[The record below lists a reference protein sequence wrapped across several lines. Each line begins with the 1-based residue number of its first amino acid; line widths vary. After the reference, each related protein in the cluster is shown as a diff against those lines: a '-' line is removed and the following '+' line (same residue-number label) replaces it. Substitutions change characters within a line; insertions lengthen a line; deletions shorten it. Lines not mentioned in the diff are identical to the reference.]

1 MMLAVLLLVSI
12 PMVFGETANYAVA
25 DKGKTIAAYGK
36 EATLFASLIAR
47 NTGLEMVSDA
57 YIGPAVVVISDLTGV
72 DMSGLAYALQNK
84 AIVVAINLPV
94 ENKLISAP
102 TLQENIAKAVYEIN
116 AEDGTSH
123 LASMVQE
130 SARTIYPEYW
140 ISVIR
145 YDTTFSESSY
155 ALVEDTPEKRE
166 KISSIAANKVEEMIV
181 ASSFPDPGTEW
192 AKKLERNHLWD
203 LAGNDQ
209 LYTRHEVFALKYW
222 DEAAQGGTKEY
233 WRTDSYIDHWLP
245 SYVQQTGHCG
255 PYISTRQIVVDGDSS
270 ELYDYS
276 PRTTVSDTTVSV
288 SIGFTVTTG
297 GVGVN
302 VGYSW
307 SWTNPG
313 VRYDTSPDYVNSRV
327 TWDETFRGPDYT
339 WWPFYGGPCE
349 ASHNSYNAKT
359 TVIMR
364 SPLGSG
370 FNVASLRSRWIAYDD
385 FMALDPWNPFIWW
398 LTRYTYTYTDPWSV
412 GVIPSIFRTVIKIQ
426 AWRTTDTYSRSHGLT
441 VDRDLP
447 ENWWLLSGYQFLVTS
462 SPFTYTRTVYLLP
475 GSHFVEYSASG
486 YVPNYAWHAR
496 IYIND
501 VLIAE
506 GDVGRFSVHHLRG
519 YFNTWWV

>member
-1 MMLAVLLLVSI
+1 MLFAVFLLVSV
-12 PMVFGETANYAVA
+12 PVVFGETTNYAVA
-25 DKGKTIAAYGK
+25 QKGKTIAAYGK
-36 EATLFASLIAR
+36 EATLFASLIAQS
-47 NTGLEMVSDA
+47 NGLEVVSDA
-57 YIGPAVVVISDLTGV
+57 YSESAVVVVSDFTNV
-72 DMSGLAYALQNK
+72 DMSRLAYALQNK
-84 AIVVAINLPV
+84 AIVVAINLPADN
-94 ENKLISAP
+94 ELISAP
-102 TLQENIAKAVYEIN
+102 TLQENIARAVYEIN
-116 AEDGTSH
+116 VTDRTVL
-123 LASMVQE
+123 LASMVLE
-130 SARTIYPEYW
+130 SARIIYPEYW

-145 YDTTFSESSY
+145 YDTSFSESSY
-155 ALVEDTPEKRE
+155 ALVDSTPQKRE
-166 KISSIAANKVEEMIV
+166 KISSMAANKVEEMI
-181 ASSFPDPGTEW
+181 ASSSFPDVGTEW

-203 LAGNDQ
+203 LAGDDQ

-245 SYVQQTGHCG
+245 SYVENLLHCG
-255 PYISTRQIVVDGDSS
+255 PYISTRKIIVDGDSS

-288 SIGFTVTTG
+288 SIGFTVTTR

-313 VRYDTSPDYVNSRV
+313 VRYDASPDYVNSKI
-327 TWDETFRGPDYT
+327 TWDETFRGPDYF
-339 WWPFYGGPCE
+339 WYPFYSGPCE

-370 FNVASLRSRWIAYDD
+370 FNVATLQSKWIKYDD
-385 FMALDPWNPFIWW
+385 SLYPGFYI
-398 LTRYTYTYTDPWSV
+398 RYIYTYTDTWNP
-412 GVIPSIFRTVIKIQ
+412 GVIPSIFKTVIKIQ
-426 AWRTTDTYSRSHGLT
+426 AWRTTDTYSRSHGLA

-447 ENWWLLSGYQFLVTS
+447 ENWWLLSGYQFLVTA
-462 SPFTYTRTVYLLP
+462 SPFTYTTTVYLLP
-475 GSHFVEYSASG
+475 GDHFVEYAASG
-486 YVPNYAWHAR
+486 YVPNYAWHAK

-506 GDVGRFSVHHLRG
+506 GDVGRNSVNHLRG